1 MLESAVKTSTQ
12 VLPGASQLAI
22 SGHGTRAQTR
32 GSGEQTRLMAMSR
45 NKWVGVGSRRVCPM
59 ACVAVGLTGLL
70 TSGCASMGNGGDRA
84 ASAAQGAMTQPLRD
98 FGLIRPTIP
107 PELSRIVDPYAPPM
121 GPGCAWL
128 NYELAGLE
136 SVLGNDGTRSAE
148 RRRSGTEVVSDA
160 ADSAVRGAVS
170 DLIPARGLVRQLSGA
185 EAADREMARAQ
196 ERGRVRRAY
205 LMGLSHAN
213 ECGAP
218 PAVTPAS
225 VVPTAATPPAP

>member
-1 MLESAVKTSTQ
+1 MAMWRSKQ
-12 VLPGASQLAI
+12 MSQQTAHRWRVAPPLMGGVIALA
-22 SGHGTRAQTR
+22 G
-32 GSGEQTRLMAMSR
+32 LMA
-45 NKWVGVGSRRVCPM
+45 
-59 ACVAVGLTGLL
+59 
-70 TSGCASMGNGGDRA
+70 SGCASMGDGGDRA
-84 ASAAQGAMTQPLRD
+84 ASAAQGAVTQPLRD

-121 GPGCAWL
+121 GPGCSWL

-136 SVLGNDGTRSAE
+136 TVLGSEASRSPD
-148 RRRSGTEVVSDA
+148 RRRSGTEVVGDA

-185 EAADREMARAQ
+185 EAADRELARAQ

-213 ECGAP
+213 ACGAP
-218 PAVTPAS
+218 PAAVPAS
-225 VVPTAATPPAP
+225 VVPALTPPAQPR

>member
-1 MLESAVKTSTQ
+1 
-12 VLPGASQLAI
+12 
-22 SGHGTRAQTR
+22 
-32 GSGEQTRLMAMSR
+32 
-45 NKWVGVGSRRVCPM
+45 M
-59 ACVAVGLTGLL
+59 ACIAVGLAGLL
-70 TSGCASMGNGGDRA
+70 ASGCASMGNGGDRA

-136 SVLGNDGTRSAE
+136 SVLGNDGTRSAD

-213 ECGAP
+213 ACGAP
-218 PAVTPAS
+218 TAVTPAS

>member
-1 MLESAVKTSTQ
+1 
-12 VLPGASQLAI
+12 
-22 SGHGTRAQTR
+22 
-32 GSGEQTRLMAMSR
+32 MSR
-45 NKWVGVGSRRVCPM
+45 NNGTGGGAGQIRPTRWL
-59 ACVAVGLTGLL
+59 AVGLAGLL
-70 TSGCASMGNGGDRA
+70 AGGCASMGSGGDRA

-136 SVLGNDGTRSAE
+136 AVLGSDASRSDE
-148 RRRSGTEVVSDA
+148 RRRSGTEVVGDA

-196 ERGRVRRAY
+196 ERGRMRRAY
-205 LMGLSHAN
+205 LMGLSHA
-213 ECGAP
+213 EDCSTP

-225 VVPTAATPPAP
+225 VVPAAATPPSAQR